1 MIKFLFLIT
10 GAEGIMSD
18 EDEGRGVVHYEFG
31 KQRVLFSLKLSFSIY
46 VFSNTSSFLRIKK
59 SVRKIS

>member
-1 MIKFLFLIT
+1 MINFLFLIT

-31 KQRVLFSLKLSFSIY
+31 NKEFF
-46 VFSNTSSFLRIKK
+46 FL
-59 SVRKIS
+59 